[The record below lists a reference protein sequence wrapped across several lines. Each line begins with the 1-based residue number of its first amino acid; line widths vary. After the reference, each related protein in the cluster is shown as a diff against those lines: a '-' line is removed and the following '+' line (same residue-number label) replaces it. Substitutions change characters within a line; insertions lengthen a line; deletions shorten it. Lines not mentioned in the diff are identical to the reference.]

1 MRIRATTRLLAVL
14 GDPIAQSLSPAMH
27 NAAIGALG
35 LDAVFVA
42 LRASPAEL
50 ETVIQGLL
58 AAGGAACVTV
68 PHKQAAAELLD
79 EPSELVRRTGAC
91 NTIWRQDGAV
101 VGDNTDVAGVSA
113 EARRLMAGK
122 PVRRALL
129 LGTGGSARAAAV
141 AIADA
146 WAGADVA
153 VSSRDGA
160 RGAEFASW
168 AQSAGVRCSV
178 WGGGGAANGERADL
192 VVNATPLGL
201 RAGDPSP
208 LEAEALRRVA
218 PAAVLDLVYA
228 RGGTTLVREAR
239 AAGAA
244 AADGRG
250 VLVAQGAAAFRLF
263 LGVEAP
269 VEIMRA
275 AVEDALGA

>member
-113 EARRLMAGK
+113 EARRLMGGK
-122 PVRRALL
+122 PVLRALL

-168 AQSAGVRCSV
+168 AQQAGVRCRV
-178 WGGGGAANGERADL
+178 AGGGEDPKVDL

-208 LEAEALRRVA
+208 LGAEALRRVA

>member
-14 GDPIAQSLSPAMH
+14 GDPIAQSLSPTMH

-113 EARRLMAGK
+113 EARRLMAGE

-141 AIADA
+141 AIGDA

-168 AQSAGVRCSV
+168 AQTAGVRCRV
-178 WGGGGAANGERADL
+178 AGGDEDPHVDL

-201 RAGDPSP
+201 RAADPSP
-208 LEAEALRRVA
+208 LETEALRRLA

-263 LGVEAP
+263 LGVVPP

>member
-1 MRIRATTRLLAVL
+1 MRIKATSRLLAVI

-27 NAAIGALG
+27 NAAIAALG

-42 LRASPAEL
+42 LRAGPADL

-68 PHKQAAAELLD
+68 PHKQATAELLD

-91 NTIWRQDGAV
+91 NTIWKQEGAV
-101 VGDNTDVAGVSA
+101 LGDNTDVAGVSA
-113 EARRLMAGK
+113 EARRLLGGRPM
-122 PVRRALL
+122 RRAVI

-146 WAGADVA
+146 WSGADVG
-153 VSSRDGA
+153 VVSRDGA
-160 RGAEFASW
+160 RAAEFAAW
-168 AQSAGVRCSV
+168 AEGAGVRCTAY
-178 WGGGGAANGERADL
+178 GGEPEGRADL
-192 VVNATPLGL
+192 IVNATPLGL
-201 RAGDPSP
+201 RPADASP
-208 LEAEALRRVA
+208 LDEAALRRAA

-228 RGGTTLVREAR
+228 RGGTRLVRD
-239 AAGAA
+239 AAALGAA
-244 AADGRG
+244 ASDGRG

-263 LGVEAP
+263 LRQEPP

-275 AVEDALGA
+275 AVEDALRV

>member
-1 MRIRATTRLLAVL
+1 
-14 GDPIAQSLSPAMH
+14 MH

-42 LRASPAEL
+42 IRAVPAEL

-68 PHKQAAAELLD
+68 PHKQATAELLD

-101 VGDNTDVAGVSA
+101 FGDNTDVAGVSV

-141 AIADA
+141 AIGDA

-160 RGAEFASW
+160 RAAEFATW
-168 AQSAGVRCSV
+168 AQQAGVGCRV
-178 WGGGGAANGERADL
+178 AGGGEDPKVDL
-192 VVNATPLGL
+192 VVNATPLGMHP
-201 RAGDPSP
+201 ADPSP
-208 LEAEALRRVA
+208 LESESLRRVA

-263 LGVEAP
+263 LKVEAP

-275 AVEDALGA
+275 AVEDALRA

>member
-1 MRIRATTRLLAVL
+1 MRIKASSRLLAVI

-27 NAAIGALG
+27 NAAIAALG

-42 LRASPAEL
+42 LRAAPTEL

-68 PHKQAAAELLD
+68 PHKQATAELLD

-101 VGDNTDVAGVSA
+101 VGDNTDVAGVSV
-113 EARRLMAGK
+113 EARRLTAGR
-122 PVRRALL
+122 PVARAVI

-141 AIADA
+141 AVADA
-146 WAGADVA
+146 WPAADVA
-153 VSSRDGA
+153 VVSRDGA
-160 RGAEFASW
+160 RAAEFAAW
-168 AQSAGVRCSV
+168 AEQAGVRCRPWNEDDGRV
-178 WGGGGAANGERADL
+178 DL

-201 RAGDPSP
+201 RPGDPSP
-208 LEAEALRRVA
+208 FDAAQLERAR

-228 RGGTTLVREAR
+228 RGGTKLVRDAL
-239 AAGAA
+239 ASGAA

-263 LGVEAP
+263 LGVEPP

-275 AVEDALGA
+275 AVQDALRP